1 MNNSSIES
9 AIAEW
14 TTILGES
21 AVVAASAAD
30 ANASTIGAKRYIPAV
45 LRPENQEQISAILKI
60 AQQCR
65 VAVYPVS
72 TGNNWGYGSANP
84 VEDGCV
90 ILDLSRL
97 DSISN
102 FDPEMGV
109 VTVQPGVTQGALR
122 DFLDRQDGNYLVPVT
137 GAGPTCSILG
147 NALERGYGI
156 TPITDHFAAVT
167 KIEAVL
173 PDGTFYQTQL
183 SELGGAEVD
192 GLFKWGIG
200 PYLDGLFSQ
209 GNFGVVVNI
218 TIALAP
224 APETVTAFFF
234 STKDDAKL
242 EALVPTVKA
251 VLRTLGGSVVAI
263 NLLNSQRML
272 SMMAPFP
279 EDKALEGVLPA
290 HEIERLANSHGVPA
304 WSGVGAIYASKEV
317 ARAAK
322 RTLRR
327 LLGPATD
334 RLIFINRR
342 RVDLAQNVARVL
354 PGRLGTRVRGMAD
367 TLSGALEIMHGT
379 PNDVALALAYWRSGA
394 LPEPGQPK
402 NPARDGCG
410 LIWFAP
416 LVPIRG
422 KDARRYINMIEK
434 ICPQFGINPLIT
446 LTTVNDRC
454 FDSTVPLLF
463 DRRDADATARANDC
477 YRELYKA
484 GQKEGF
490 LPYRLNIDAMDFL
503 NTGSSAF
510 SQLASQLKAAVDPN
524 FILAPGRYVPRI
536 KHSEVSELLPR
547 HTQHDSSL
555 SGK

>member
-1 MNNSSIES
+1 MTSSSIES
-9 AIAEW
+9 AITEW
-14 TTILGES
+14 AAVLGKS
-21 AVVAASAAD
+21 GVASASAE
-30 ANASTIGAKRYIPAV
+30 NLGASTIGTRRSIPAV
-45 LRPENQEQISAILKI
+45 LRPETQEQVADILQI
-60 AQQCR
+60 AQR
-65 VAVYPVS
+65 WKVSVYPVS

-84 VEDGCV
+84 VEDDCV

-97 DSISN
+97 DRISD

-109 VTVQPGVTQGALR
+109 VTVEPGVTQGALR
-122 DFLDRQDGNYLVPVT
+122 DFLDRNDGDYLVPVT

-173 PDGTFYQTQL
+173 PDGTLYRTPL
-183 SELGGAEVD
+183 SELGGAEID
-192 GLFKWGIG
+192 GLFKWGLG

-209 GNFGVVVNI
+209 GNFGVVVKM

-242 EALVPTVKA
+242 ELLVPTVRA
-251 VLRTLGGSVVAI
+251 VLRALGGSVVAI

-279 EDKALEGVLPA
+279 EDKAIDGVLPA
-290 HEIERLANSHGVPA
+290 EEIEALADSYGVPA
-304 WSGVGAIYASKEV
+304 WSGVGAIYASREMV
-317 ARAAK
+317 GAAR

-327 LLGPATD
+327 ILGPVTD
-334 RLIFINRR
+334 RLVFINRR
-342 RVDLAQNVARVL
+342 RVKAARTIARVL
-354 PGRLGTRVRGMAD
+354 PGRLATRVKGMAD

-379 PNDVALALAYWRSGA
+379 PNEVALALAYWRSGT

-422 KDARRYINMIEK
+422 NDVRRYTEMIER
-434 ICPQFGINPLIT
+434 ICPQYGVNPLIT

-463 DRRDADATARANDC
+463 DRRDPDATARARDC
-477 YRELYKA
+477 YRALLNA
-484 GQKEGF
+484 GQREGF
-490 LPYRLNIDAMDFL
+490 LPYRLNVDAMDTL
-503 NTGSSAF
+503 NNGRSAF
-510 SQLASQLKAAVDPN
+510 PGLASQLKAAVDPN
-524 FILAPGRYVPRI
+524 FILAPGRYVHRI
-536 KHSEVSELLPR
+536 KDSEV
-547 HTQHDSSL
+547 
-555 SGK
+555 

>member
-1 MNNSSIES
+1 MNSTATES

-14 TTILGES
+14 ATILGES
-21 AVVAASAAD
+21 GVVSSSAAKFG
-30 ANASTIGAKRYIPAV
+30 ASTIGAKRSIPAV
-45 LRPENQEQISAILKI
+45 LRPENQDQVAAVLEI
-60 AQQCR
+60 AQR
-65 VAVYPVS
+65 WNVAVYPVS

-90 ILDLSRL
+90 ILDLSGL
-97 DSISN
+97 DRISG

-109 VTVQPGVTQGALR
+109 VTVEPGVTQGALR
-122 DFLDRQDGNYLVPVT
+122 DFLDRHDGDYLVPVT

-167 KIEAVL
+167 KIEAIL
-173 PDGTFYQTQL
+173 PDGTLYRTPL

-192 GLFKWGIG
+192 GLFKWGLG
-200 PYLDGLFSQ
+200 PYIDGLFSQ
-209 GNFGVVVNI
+209 GNFGVVVNL

-242 EALVPTVKA
+242 EALVPTVRA
-251 VLRTLGGSVVAI
+251 VLRALGGSVVAI

-272 SMMAPFP
+272 SMMTPFP
-279 EDKALEGVLPA
+279 ENMAVDGVLPA
-290 HEIERLANSHGVPA
+290 NEVENLANRHGVPA

-317 ARAAK
+317 ARAAR
-322 RTLRR
+322 RTLKR
-327 LLGPATD
+327 LLGPVTD

-342 RVDLAQNVARVL
+342 KVDLVRTVARVL
-354 PGRLGTRVRGMAD
+354 PGRLATRVKGMAD

-379 PNDVALALAYWRSGA
+379 PNDVALALAYWRSGT

-422 KDARRYINMIEK
+422 KDVRRYINMIER
-434 ICPQFGINPLIT
+434 ICPQYGINPLIT

-463 DRRDADATARANDC
+463 DRRDAEATARANDC
-477 YRELYKA
+477 YRALYNE

-490 LPYRLNIDAMDFL
+490 LPYRLNIDAMDTL
-503 NTGSSAF
+503 NTGGSAF
-510 SQLASQLKAAVDPN
+510 SRLASQLKAAVDPN

-536 KHSEVSELLPR
+536 KRSEV
-547 HTQHDSSL
+547 
-555 SGK
+555 

>member
-1 MNNSSIES
+1 MNRTATES
-9 AIAEW
+9 AIDEW
-14 TTILGES
+14 ATILGES
-21 AVVAASAAD
+21 GVVAADAAEFG
-30 ANASTIGAKRYIPAV
+30 ASTIGAKRSIPAV
-45 LRPENQEQISAILKI
+45 LRPENQEQVAAVLQV
-60 AQQCR
+60 AQRWQ

-97 DSISN
+97 DRISD
-102 FDPEMGV
+102 FDPDMGV
-109 VTVQPGVTQGALR
+109 VTVEPGVTQGALR
-122 DFLDRQDGNYLVPVT
+122 EFLDHHDGNYLVPVT

-167 KIEAVL
+167 KIEAIL
-173 PDGTFYQTQL
+173 PDGTLYRTPL

-192 GLFKWGIG
+192 GLFKWGLG

-209 GNFGVVVNI
+209 GNFGVVVNM

-224 APETVTAFFF
+224 APDTVTAFFF

-242 EALVPTVKA
+242 EALVPTVRA
-251 VLRTLGGSVVAI
+251 VLRALGGSVVAI

-272 SMMAPFP
+272 SMMTPFP
-279 EDKALEGVLPA
+279 EDRAIDGVLPA
-290 HEIERLANSHGVPA
+290 HEVERLANSHGVPA

-317 ARAAK
+317 ARAAR

-327 LLGPATD
+327 LLGPVTD
-334 RLIFINRR
+334 RLVFINQRK
-342 RVDLAQNVARVL
+342 VDLARTIARVL
-354 PGRLGTRVRGMAD
+354 PGRLAARVKGMAD

-379 PNDVALALAYWRSGA
+379 PNDVALALAYWRSGT
-394 LPEPGQPK
+394 LPETGQPK

-422 KDARRYINMIEK
+422 KDVRRYINMIER
-434 ICPQFGINPLIT
+434 ICPQYGVNPLIT

-463 DRRDADATARANDC
+463 DRRDENAIARANDC
-477 YRELYKA
+477 YRALYEA

-490 LPYRLNIDAMDFL
+490 LPYRLNIDAMSTL
-503 NTGSSAF
+503 NTSDSAF
-510 SQLASQLKAAVDPN
+510 SRLASQLKAAVDPN

-536 KHSEVSELLPR
+536 KRSEV
-547 HTQHDSSL
+547 
-555 SGK
+555 